1 MEEKKVYTKLSAL
14 VGDTFMI
21 EVVNDPCWKRWD
33 PATSKMLVVQEPT
46 KDYRKI
52 YTCTTDKGTLDL
64 TAGQLGQ
71 ILECISEAGRAD
83 VIGKK
88 IKLASNGGMGMDI
101 RYYFNP
107 VKNTE
112 HIEEDW

>member
-1 MEEKKVYTKLSAL
+1 MEDKKVFTKLSVL

-21 EVVNDPCWKRWD
+21 EVVNDPVYKRWD
-33 PATSKMLVVQEPT
+33 PATSKMLVSQEWQ

-71 ILECISEAGRAD
+71 ILEAVSEAGRAD
-83 VIGKK
+83 VIGRK
-88 IKLASNGGMGMDI
+88 ISLKSNGGMGMEI
-101 RYYFNP
+101 RYYFNA
-107 VKNTE
+107 VKSETT
-112 HIEEDW
+112 IEEDW